1 MADIPVVSSSQQ
13 CKERQ
18 ALIDQ
23 IRNAISL
30 TTSIHNAEL
39 EHTIGG
45 TPRTTEWYAQRLR
58 EAHENRALLIEQ
70 LGHHIAEHGCWRNPA
85 AQI

>member
-1 MADIPVVSSSQQ
+1 MPDVPEICSSQP
-13 CKERQ
+13 CPERQ

-30 TTSIHNAEL
+30 TASICNEEL

-45 TPRTTEWYAQRLR
+45 TPRPSEWYTKRL
-58 EAHENRALLIEQ
+58 HEVRLERALLIEQ
-70 LGHHIAEHGCWRNPA
+70 LGRHVAEHGCWRNPM
-85 AQI
+85 QI